1 MIDDTRRPD
10 SEPEL
15 EEPIFSSDEESSVE
29 KEPDPRADFASES
42 PILPEPEY
50 SSGAGPFPPTG
61 LEPDPGGDEPFFP
74 ADGETVDS
82 PETGAQQVVGEAP
95 FEPSESDYSFGEAVE
110 AKADPEE
117 PAPEDYFDQDLSP
130 QPTPTT
136 GTGWVNIAPDSE
148 VTDEPLQEKEY
159 SYFEETP
166 AAEVAAL
173 PPPSRKLGRTGPVW
187 FIGSFVLVIIAGL
200 VWLGISRL
208 TGSADVTS
216 EPVSEP
222 AVQQVVSE
230 TPTAQLPTAT
240 PGPTATPAPIE
251 LPINANVIVGDTGG
265 EGVKLRASPGLFG
278 ELVEIVE
285 EGTTMVVLDEE
296 PGSEHPNYP
305 VDVDGYFWYRMRVPG
320 KVDAAGNPLI
330 GWSASDFFVVETQ

>member
-10 SEPEL
+10 SEPEF
-15 EEPIFSSDEESSVE
+15 EEPIFSSDEELSVE
-29 KEPDPRADFASES
+29 KEPEPRADFASDS
-42 PILPEPEY
+42 PIIPEPEY

-61 LEPDPGGDEPFFP
+61 LEPDLGVDEPFFP

-82 PETGAQQVVGEAP
+82 HETGVQQVVGEAP
-95 FEPSESDYSFGEAVE
+95 IEPSESDYSYGEAVE
-110 AKADPEE
+110 AEADPEE
-117 PAPEDYFDQDLSP
+117 PALEDYFEQDLSP
-130 QPTPTT
+130 QSTPTT

-166 AAEVAAL
+166 AAEVAAQH
-173 PPPSRKLGRTGPVW
+173 PPSRQLGRTGPVW
-187 FIGSFVLVIIAGL
+187 FIGSFVLVVIAGL

-208 TGSADVTS
+208 TGSSDVTS
-216 EPVSEP
+216 ETVSEP
-222 AVQQVVSE
+222 EVQQVVSE

-251 LPINANVIVGDTGG
+251 LPINANVVVGDTEG
-265 EGVKLRASPGLFG
+265 EGVKLRASPGFSG
-278 ELVEIVE
+278 ELIEIVD
-285 EGTTMVVLDEE
+285 EGTIMVVLAAE
-296 PGSEHPNYP
+296 PSSEHPDYP
-305 VDVDGYFWYRMRVPG
+305 VAVDGYFWYRMRVPG
-320 KVDAAGNPLI
+320 KVDGAGNPVI

>member
-10 SEPEL
+10 SEPEF

-29 KEPDPRADFASES
+29 KEPEPRADFASDS

-50 SSGAGPFPPTG
+50 SSGTGPFQPKG
-61 LEPDPGGDEPFFP
+61 LEPDPGVDEPFFP

-82 PETGAQQVVGEAP
+82 PETGVQQVVGEAP
-95 FEPSESDYSFGEAVE
+95 FEPSESDYSYGEAVE
-110 AKADPEE
+110 AETDPEK
-117 PAPEDYFDQDLSP
+117 PALEDYFEQDLSP
-130 QPTPTT
+130 QSTPTT

-173 PPPSRKLGRTGPVW
+173 PPPSRQLGRTGPVW
-187 FIGSFVLVIIAGL
+187 FIGSFVLVVIAGL

-330 GWSASDFFVVETQ
+330 GWSASDFFVVETP

>member
-10 SEPEL
+10 SEPEF
-15 EEPIFSSDEESSVE
+15 EEPIFSSDEELSVK
-29 KEPDPRADFASES
+29 KEPEPRADFASDS

-50 SSGAGPFPPTG
+50 SSGAGPFPSTG
-61 LEPDPGGDEPFFP
+61 LEPDPGVDEPFFP

-82 PETGAQQVVGEAP
+82 PETGVQQVVGEAP
-95 FEPSESDYSFGEAVE
+95 FEPSDSDYSFGEAVE
-110 AKADPEE
+110 AEADPEE
-117 PAPEDYFDQDLSP
+117 PAPEEYFEQDLSP
-130 QPTPTT
+130 QSTPTT

-173 PPPSRKLGRTGPVW
+173 PPTSRKLGRTGPVW

-200 VWLGISRL
+200 VWLAISRL

-251 LPINANVIVGDTGG
+251 LPINANVVVGDTGG

-278 ELVEIVE
+278 ELVEIVD
-285 EGTTMVVLDEE
+285 EGTTMVVLAAE
-296 PGSEHPNYP
+296 PDSEHPDYP
-305 VDVDGYFWYRMRVPG
+305 VAVDGYFWYRMRVPG
-320 KVDAAGNPLI
+320 KVDGAGNPVI
-330 GWSASDFFVVETQ
+330 GWSASDFFVVETP

>member
-10 SEPEL
+10 SEPEF
-15 EEPIFSSDEESSVE
+15 EEPIFSSDEELSVE
-29 KEPDPRADFASES
+29 KEPEPRADFASDS

-61 LEPDPGGDEPFFP
+61 LEPDPGVDEPFFP

-82 PETGAQQVVGEAP
+82 PETGVQQVVGEAP

-110 AKADPEE
+110 AEADPEE
-117 PAPEDYFDQDLSP
+117 PALEDYFEQDLSP
-130 QPTPTT
+130 QSTPTT

-166 AAEVAAL
+166 AAEVAAQ
-173 PPPSRKLGRTGPVW
+173 PQPSRKLGRTGPVW

-251 LPINANVIVGDTGG
+251 LPINANVVVVDTEG
-265 EGVKLRASPGLFG
+265 EGVKLRASPGFSG
-278 ELVEIVE
+278 ELIEIVD
-285 EGTTMVVLDEE
+285 EGTIMVVLAAE
-296 PGSEHPNYP
+296 PSSEHPDYP
-305 VDVDGYFWYRMRVPG
+305 VAADGYFWYRMRLPG
-320 KVDAAGNPLI
+320 KVDKEGNPLI

>member
-1 MIDDTRRPD
+1 MNDDTRRPD
-10 SEPEL
+10 SEPEF
-15 EEPIFSSDEESSVE
+15 EEPIFSSDEELSVE
-29 KEPDPRADFASES
+29 KEPEPRADFASDS

-50 SSGAGPFPPTG
+50 SLGAGPFPPTG
-61 LEPDPGGDEPFFP
+61 LEPDPGVDEPFFP

-110 AKADPEE
+110 AEADPEE
-117 PAPEDYFDQDLSP
+117 PALEDYFEQDLSP
-130 QPTPTT
+130 QSTPTT

-166 AAEVAAL
+166 AAEVAAQH
-173 PPPSRKLGRTGPVW
+173 PPSRQLGRTGPVW
-187 FIGSFVLVIIAGL
+187 FIGSFVLVVIAGL

-208 TGSADVTS
+208 TGSSDVTS
-216 EPVSEP
+216 ETVSEP

-240 PGPTATPAPIE
+240 PGPTTTPAPIE
-251 LPINANVIVGDTGG
+251 LPINANVIVSDTEG
-265 EGVKLRASPGLFG
+265 EGVLLRADPGRSGL
-278 ELVEIVE
+278 LIEIIE
-285 EGTTMVVLDEE
+285 EGTTLVVLEAE
-296 PGSEHPNYP
+296 PDSEHEEYP
-305 VDVDGYFWYRMRVPG
+305 VEKDGYLWYRMRVPS
-320 KVDAAGNPLI
+320 KVDGAGNPLI

>member
-1 MIDDTRRPD
+1 MNDDTRRPD
-10 SEPEL
+10 SEPEF
-15 EEPIFSSDEESSVE
+15 EEPIFSSDEELSVE
-29 KEPDPRADFASES
+29 KEPEPRADFASDS

-61 LEPDPGGDEPFFP
+61 LEPDPGVDEPFFP

-82 PETGAQQVVGEAP
+82 PETGVQQVVGEAP

-110 AKADPEE
+110 AEADPEE
-117 PAPEDYFDQDLSP
+117 PAPEDYFEQDLSP
-130 QPTPTT
+130 QSTPTT

-187 FIGSFVLVIIAGL
+187 FIGSFVLVIVAGL

-230 TPTAQLPTAT
+230 TPTAQLPTTT

-251 LPINANVIVGDTGG
+251 LPINANVIVGDTEG

>member
-10 SEPEL
+10 SDPEF
-15 EEPIFSSDEESSVE
+15 EEPIFSSDEELSVK
-29 KEPDPRADFASES
+29 KEPEPRADFASDS

-61 LEPDPGGDEPFFP
+61 LEPEPGVDEPFFP

-82 PETGAQQVVGEAP
+82 PETGVQQVVGEAP

-110 AKADPEE
+110 AEADPEE
-117 PAPEDYFDQDLSP
+117 PALEDYFEQDLSP
-130 QPTPTT
+130 QSTPTT

-320 KVDAAGNPLI
+320 KVDAAGNPVI